1 MARTF
6 SKSMA
11 SRSAI
16 VEFLDEDDT
25 ENDLRKEFSVVGLL
39 DYVDI
44 LPSNRGLVVFK
55 LDTDACR
62 AMNDLDGILLN
73 GKKIKIIWVKNL
85 VHFITNAGE
94 VINPEEVPVFVLE
107 ARQKLVASINM
118 QGLNDI
124 QGFCQCLFSNL
135 KHTSPL
141 ENISLQ
147 NPWPGYE
154 VVYKHVDSII
164 NASEEIVPNEGF
176 EQWFLSVVN
185 KIEFSV
191 L

>member
-1 MARTF
+1 
-6 SKSMA
+6 
-11 SRSAI
+11 
-16 VEFLDEDDT
+16 
-25 ENDLRKEFSVVGLL
+25 
-39 DYVDI
+39 
-44 LPSNRGLVVFK
+44 
-55 LDTDACR
+55 
-62 AMNDLDGILLN
+62 MNDLDGILLN

-94 VINPEEVPVFVLE
+94 VINPKEVPVFVRE

-124 QGFCQCLFSNL
+124 QDFCQCLDKLLSNF

-164 NASEEIVPNEGF
+164 NASEEIVPNEKDPNEGF